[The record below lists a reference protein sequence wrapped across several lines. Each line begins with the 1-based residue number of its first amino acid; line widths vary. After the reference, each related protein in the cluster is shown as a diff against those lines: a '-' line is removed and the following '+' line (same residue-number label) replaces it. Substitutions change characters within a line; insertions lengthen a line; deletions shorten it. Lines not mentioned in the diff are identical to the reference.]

1 MKCINRNQTVR
12 IAGFILSLVLLCGCG
27 EKVTVEHAYDI
38 AESPGMYGLTVES
51 SNSGTSAS
59 GSFFAEE
66 LCVAGNE
73 NILSENVTDSLSQ
86 AAGLF
91 NLKEHTM
98 VFGKNVH
105 ERLYPA
111 STTKILT
118 AYVALKY
125 GKLTDTATVTEAE
138 LQLEPGS
145 SVCGLKAGET
155 TTLEH
160 LLYGLILCSG
170 NDAANV
176 IADLVSGSTEEFAK
190 KMNEEAKALGATNS
204 HFVNAHGLQNE
215 EHYTTVYDMYLIF
228 QAAMENEEFVKI
240 ISASSHTGE
249 LTDASGQAVT
259 KEWKSTNKYL
269 NGEKEVPEGLQVI
282 GGKTG
287 TTSDAG
293 SCLVL
298 YSKKGELPIISI
310 VFKADNADGLY
321 EEMTQLLKEI

>member
-1 MKCINRNQTVR
+1 MKCINRKKSVR
-12 IAGFILSLVLLCGCG
+12 IAGVILSLALLCGCG

-38 AESPGMYGLTVES
+38 AESPRMYGLTVES
-51 SNSGTSAS
+51 DSGTISS
-59 GSFFAEE
+59 NTFFAEE

-91 NLKEHTM
+91 NLKENKM

-118 AYVALKY
+118 AYVALKH
-125 GKLTDTATVTEAE
+125 GNLTDTATVTEAE

-145 SVCGLKAGET
+145 SVCGLKVGET

-190 KMNEEAKALGATNS
+190 LMNEEAKALGATNS

-228 QAAMENEEFVKI
+228 QGAMQKEEFVKI

-259 KEWKSTNKYL
+259 KEWKSTNKFL
-269 NGEKEVPEGLQVI
+269 NGEKEVPEGIQIV

-298 YSKKGELPIISI
+298 FSRKGEIPVISI

-321 EEMTQLLKEI
+321 EEMTELLKEI